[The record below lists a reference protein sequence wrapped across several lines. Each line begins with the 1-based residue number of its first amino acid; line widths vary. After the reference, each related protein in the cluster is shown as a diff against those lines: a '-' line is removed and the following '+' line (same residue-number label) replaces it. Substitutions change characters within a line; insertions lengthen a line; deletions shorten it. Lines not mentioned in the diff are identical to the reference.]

1 MKKIIYN
8 ICMILFLSGCAT
20 RTLPP
25 IKKYT
30 INNEIS
36 INKNIMKSKKCQS
49 ITIKFPQSSNEIFS
63 KNIIYEKGLEKNAYC
78 FSKWYETPNQMLY
91 ELLLSSLQKSQICK
105 IVYPQEIA
113 TQMNYILGSEI
124 LDFSQKFIKSKS
136 YAKIKILFYLKDKNG
151 KIINQ
156 KIFQETV
163 KCKTNNA
170 IGGVEAL
177 NEATKKLVI
186 KFLKWINES
195 INN

>member
-1 MKKIIYN
+1 MKKIIYM
-8 ICMILFLSGCAT
+8 CVILFLSGCAT
-20 RTLPP
+20 KILPP

-30 INNEIS
+30 IDNTIS
-36 INKNIMKSKKCQS
+36 INKMKTKNCQS
-49 ITIKFPQSSNEIFS
+49 IIIKFPQSNNEFFS

-105 IVYPQEIA
+105 FVYPQEIA
-113 TQMNYILGSEI
+113 TQTNYTLGSEI

-136 YAKIKILFYLKDKNG
+136 YARVKILFYLKDKNG
-151 KIINQ
+151 KTRDQ
-156 KIFQETV
+156 KIFQEIV

-186 KFLKWINES
+186 KFLIWINKD
-195 INN
+195 IKN